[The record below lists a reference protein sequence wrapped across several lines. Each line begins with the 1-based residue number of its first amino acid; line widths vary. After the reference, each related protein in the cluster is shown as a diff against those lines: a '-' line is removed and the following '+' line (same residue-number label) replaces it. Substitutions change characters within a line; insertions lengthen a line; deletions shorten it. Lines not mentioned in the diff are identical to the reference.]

1 MPLECRVA
9 ERRAQIGKLV
19 VSTKFEASSLG
30 KFFRMGSIKA
40 VADRDVEIWIQ
51 S

>member
-19 VSTKFEASSLG
+19 ATTNFESSFLG